1 MNKSEK
7 IITAIF
13 TIAIGVLLIIMKG
26 EMISVF
32 MTILGVSLM
41 VLGFIDLLQKN
52 IPMATIKLVIAAVV
66 ILFGWTIVS
75 AVVYVIAAIVL
86 IVGIITLYDG
96 IRFKLHCVRGLEM
109 LKLLAPSIVCIVIG
123 LILFFNK
130 LNWVFVVAGLCTIV
144 EGGLLLW
151 DALGRS

>member
-32 MTILGVSLM
+32 MTILGVSLL
-41 VLGFIDLLQKN
+41 VLGLIDLLKKN
-52 IPMATIKLVIAAVV
+52 IPLATVKIVLAAVI

-75 AVVYVIAAIVL
+75 AVVYIIAALVL
-86 IVGIITLYDG
+86 IVGILTLYDC
-96 IRFKLHCVRGLEM
+96 IRFKMRCLRGIEA
-109 LKLLAPSIVCIVIG
+109 LKLLLPSIVCIMIG

-130 LNWVFVVAGLCTIV
+130 WNWVFVAAGLCTII

-151 DALGRS
+151 DTLSQS

>member
-7 IITAIF
+7 VITAIF

-26 EMISVF
+26 EMISVL
-32 MTILGVSLM
+32 MTVLGVSLM
-41 VLGFIDLLQKN
+41 VLGLIDLLKKN
-52 IPMATIKLVIAAVV
+52 IPLATVKLVVASVV

-75 AVVYVIAAIVL
+75 AVVYIIAGLVL
-86 IVGIITLYDG
+86 IVGILTLYDA
-96 IRFKLHCVRGLEM
+96 IRFRLHCLRGVEA
-109 LKLLAPSIVCIVIG
+109 LKLLAPSIVCIAIG

-130 LNWVFVVAGLCTIV
+130 WNWVFVVAGLCTIV

>member
-32 MTILGVSLM
+32 MTILGVSLIIF
-41 VLGFIDLLQKN
+41 GIIDLLRKN
-52 IPMATIKLVIAAVV
+52 IPFAVVKIVVGSVV

-75 AVVYVIAAIVL
+75 AVVYIIANIVL
-86 IVGIITLYDG
+86 IIGVFALYPAFLPISPIKG
-96 IRFKLHCVRGLEM
+96 F
-109 LKLLAPSIVCIVIG
+109 
-123 LILFFNK
+123 
-130 LNWVFVVAGLCTIV
+130 
-144 EGGLLLW
+144 
-151 DALGRS
+151 AL